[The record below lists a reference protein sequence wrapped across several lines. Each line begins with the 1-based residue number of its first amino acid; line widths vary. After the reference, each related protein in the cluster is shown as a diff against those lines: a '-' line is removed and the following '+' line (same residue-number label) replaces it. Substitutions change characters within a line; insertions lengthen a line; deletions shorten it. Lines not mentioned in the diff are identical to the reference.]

1 MIREVLEALQRSV
14 RLWLWNER
22 GSTMTDQDKTDGHA
36 SAEVDPDTVE
46 TLRRDQD
53 LLARIAQMSPSGI
66 TVVDRDG
73 RITFANAQAERVLGL
88 HRSEITGLDYNAP
101 EWRITDYDGNPFPE
115 EQLPFNRVMNTQQ
128 PVFDVQHAIEWPDGR
143 RVLLSINAA
152 PLLNDKGQVDGMV
165 ATVENITDRIRA
177 EEALRLSEARY
188 RSIVDA
194 SPLGMHMYELMP
206 DDRLVFIGANPAADR
221 VLGVD
226 NNQFIGKTIEEAF
239 PALADSEIPGAYR
252 RVARTGEPW
261 QIDQVIYEENQIAG
275 AYDVHAFQTAQ
286 NRMVAA
292 FVDVTDRRRME
303 EALRESEE
311 KHRSL
316 FETMTQGVVYQDA
329 DGQIV
334 DANPAA
340 QRILGLT
347 LDQLQGRTSMD
358 PRWRAIREDGSEFP
372 GDAHPAMVAL
382 ETGRPVRDVVMG
394 VYDPKKQGYT
404 WIKIHAVPLLQPGA
418 DKPYLVHT
426 TFEDITEQ
434 RLAQEAVREGEERYR
449 RLVEGSPDIVYSYSD
464 VDGGLYF
471 SPSVEPILGYPPEQ
485 FCAQRGLWYG
495 AIHPDDQ
502 PLVRQTIEE
511 ATETGGGFSMEYRIQ
526 DAGGNEHWFLDRSI
540 NIQIEEERTII
551 EGLVT
556 DITARKHAEQAI
568 VQASRLEAT
577 MTLAGGIAHK
587 ANNLMASVLG
597 YAEILKMDVGDQ
609 PDSQEMLGFIS
620 EAAQE
625 TSQLARQMLAFAQ
638 GGRYSPRAIDLNDTI
653 KGVLRTRQS
662 SIPSRI
668 KVTLDTDPG
677 LWSIEADAAQ
687 MSEVVLNLL
696 SNAVEAIDESG
707 EITIHTENC
716 VLPQENE
723 RELEPG
729 EYVCL
734 HMQDTGC
741 GMSEEIQARI
751 FEPFFTTKFQG
762 RGMGLAA
769 VYGIV
774 ENHGGGISVQSQ
786 PGQGSTFK
794 IRLPAHRTGAG
805 DTKEVA

>member
-1 MIREVLEALQRSV
+1 
-14 RLWLWNER
+14 
-22 GSTMTDQDKTDGHA
+22 MTDQDKTGGHA
-36 SAEVDPDTVE
+36 PAEVDPDTVE
-46 TLRRDQD
+46 TLRRDRD

-88 HRSEITGLDYNAP
+88 CRSEITGLDYNAP
-101 EWRITDYDGNPFPE
+101 EWQITDYDGNPFPE
-115 EQLPFNRVMNTQQ
+115 EQLPFNRVMNTRQ
-128 PVFDVQHAIEWPDGR
+128 PVFDVQHAIEWPDGH

-165 ATVENITDRIRA
+165 ATVEDSTDRIRA
-177 EEALRLSEARY
+177 EEALRRSEAMY

-194 SPLGMHMYELMP
+194 SPLGMHLYELMP

-221 VLGVD
+221 ILGVD
-226 NNQFIGKTIEEAF
+226 NGQFIGKTIEEAF
-239 PALADSEIPGAYR
+239 PALADSEIPSAYR
-252 RVARTGEPW
+252 RVARTGKPW
-261 QIDQVIYEENQIAG
+261 QIDQVTYEENQIAG
-275 AYDVHAFQTAQ
+275 AYDVYAFQTAQ
-286 NRMVAA
+286 NCMVAA
-292 FVDVTDRRRME
+292 FVDITDRRRME
-303 EALRESEE
+303 DALRESEE
-311 KHRSL
+311 KHRTL

-329 DGQIV
+329 DGQII

-358 PRWRAIREDGSEFP
+358 PRWRAMREDGSEFP

-394 VYDPKKQGYT
+394 VYDPKRQHHT
-404 WIKIHAVPLLQPGA
+404 WININAVPLLQPGA
-418 DKPYLVHT
+418 DKPYQVHT

-471 SPSVEPILGYPPEQ
+471 SPSVEPILGYPPER

-502 PLVRQTIEE
+502 PLVRQTIER
-511 ATETGGGFSMEYRIQ
+511 AAETGSFSMEYRIR

-540 NIQIEEERTII
+540 GIQVEEKRTII

-556 DITARKHAEQAI
+556 DITARKHAERAI

-587 ANNLMASVLG
+587 VINLMASVLG
-597 YAEILKMDVGDQ
+597 YAEMLKMDVRDQ
-609 PDSQEMLGFIS
+609 PDSQEMLRFIS
-620 EAAQE
+620 DAAQE
-625 TSQLARQMLAFAQ
+625 TSQLARQMLAFAR
-638 GGRYSPRAIDLNDTI
+638 GGRYRPRAIDLNDTI
-653 KGVLRTRQS
+653 QGVLRARQS
-662 SIPSRI
+662 AIPSQI
-668 KVTLDTDPG
+668 KVTFDTSPG
-677 LWSIEADAAQ
+677 LWNIEADAAQ

-696 SNAVEAIDESG
+696 ANAVEAIDESG
-707 EITIHTENC
+707 EITIRTENC
-716 VLPQENE
+716 VLTRENDW
-723 RELEPG
+723 ELAPG
-729 EYVCL
+729 AYVCL
-734 HMQDTGC
+734 RVQDTGC

-786 PGQGSTFK
+786 PGQGSAFEVCF
-794 IRLPAHRTGAG
+794 PAHRTGTR